1 MLYRL
6 ATKFTAYDNSI
17 DRAFV
22 PPPAAPPGGL
32 QTDMRTPTIIGLL
45 ALVTVGAASSPFG
58 DYFRGCCTAHCCAS
72 CGGGAVTHMCGESH
86 AAGCG
91 GTCCECIAQMCP
103 KINTKAACTAAHCT
117 WTAAGKCAVPPP
129 PPPPPPAP
137 RPIVP
142 PSPAPK
148 CASGSDPLQ
157 VFIMLGQSNML
168 GMGHIGSATDDTN
181 NSLYH
186 AVTAEGK
193 YPYLW
198 DKSAKNWT
206 TSKTTRNVFVMG
218 SGGINTTSIHTNAWM
233 NGGMGHGSIG
243 PELGIGGMLEAASPT
258 TPYMMLKSC
267 IGNRA
272 LGWDLLP
279 PGTKRSSY
287 TDSAGEAWTYAGY
300 HDSPMKWLANA
311 TYPNGQGWWAGLQYD
326 GDIWRANKVLA
337 NLTGFFPSTP
347 QKECFEVAGF
357 FWWQGDKDSRDMG
370 LSTHYEENLVALI
383 KQLRVQYN
391 APEAKFVTASL
402 GQSVMGAT
410 DGGGL
415 ILDAM
420 LNVANGTKFPEF
432 KGNVAAVYTHPLEHT
447 PGSSGGHYGGDAQT
461 YMNIGEAMG
470 TAMTKMLKAAVA
482 N

>member
-1 MLYRL
+1 
-6 ATKFTAYDNSI
+6 
-17 DRAFV
+17 
-22 PPPAAPPGGL
+22 
-32 QTDMRTPTIIGLL
+32 
-45 ALVTVGAASSPFG
+45 
-58 DYFRGCCTAHCCAS
+58 
-72 CGGGAVTHMCGESH
+72 
-86 AAGCG
+86 
-91 GTCCECIAQMCP
+91 
-103 KINTKAACTAAHCT
+103 
-117 WTAAGKCAVPPP
+117 
-129 PPPPPPAP
+129 
-137 RPIVP
+137 
-142 PSPAPK
+142 
-148 CASGSDPLQ
+148 
-157 VFIMLGQSNML
+157 MLGQSNML
-168 GMGHIGSATDDTN
+168 GMGRIGSAADDTN

-206 TSKTTRNVFVMG
+206 TSKNTRNVFVMG
-218 SGGINTTSIHTNAWM
+218 AGGINTTSVRTNAWM

-287 TDSAGEAWTYAGY
+287 TDPAGETWTYAGY
-300 HDSPMKWLANA
+300 HDSPMKWPANA
-311 TYPNGQGWWAGLQYD
+311 TYPNGQGWYAGLQYD
-326 GDIWRANKVLA
+326 GDIWRANQVLA
-337 NLTGFFPSTP
+337 NLTGFYPSTP
-347 QKECFEVAGF
+347 QQKCYEVAGF

-391 APEAKFVTASL
+391 APNAKFVTASL
-402 GQSVMGAT
+402 GQTVQGAT

-420 LNVANGTKFPEF
+420 ENVANKYPEF

-447 PGSSGGHYGGDAQT
+447 PGSSGGHYGHDAQT
-461 YMNIGEAMG
+461 YMNVGEAMG
-470 TAMTKMLKAAVA
+470 TAMAKMLALEVA
-482 N
+482 DAN